1 MALMLI
7 CTVVFCVQSLLPID
21 AIFALYPLGS
31 GQFWP
36 WQLVTYSFLHG
47 GWMHLIFNMLGLWMF
62 GAEVEVLRGRSRY
75 LQLLL
80 ASTLTAALLQLLVGL
95 LAGGAPTIGASGAIF
110 GLLVAYALSFPY
122 RQFDLIGLLPMLL
135 MISGSSMLS
144 TLGIVLYVVLLTN
157 RQALSFLRPIPI
169 DAKVMVGIY
178 GLVELYL
185 GVFVENRGVAHFA
198 HLGGMLGGW
207 LMINWWRGRLPFST
221 PTRRR

>member
-7 CTVVFCVQSLLPID
+7 CTVVFCVQSLLPLD
-21 AIFALYPLGS
+21 ALFALNPLGS

-36 WQLVTYSFLHG
+36 WQLVSYSFLHG
-47 GWMHLIFNMLGLWMF
+47 SLMHLIFNMLGLWMF

-80 ASTLTAALLQLLVGL
+80 ASTLAAALLQLLIGL
-95 LAGGAPTIGASGAIF
+95 VAGGAPTIGASGAIF

-135 MISGSSMLS
+135 MISGNSMLS

-185 GVFVENRGVAHFA
+185 GVFVENRGIAHFA

-207 LMINWWRGRLPFST
+207 LMINWWRGRLPFSA